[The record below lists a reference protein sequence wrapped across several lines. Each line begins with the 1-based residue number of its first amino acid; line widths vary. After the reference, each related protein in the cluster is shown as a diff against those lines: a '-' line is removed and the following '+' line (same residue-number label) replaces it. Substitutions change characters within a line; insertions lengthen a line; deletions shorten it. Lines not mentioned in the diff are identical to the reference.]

1 MAQGTVKN
9 LGRVAPAKIVHS
21 KRQASKVHKPK
32 QTKKNV
38 DKVHRKFTSGMTA
51 QTEKLL
57 SERAGHLELLGQ
69 KKKKEENKKKDKRTT
84 TKGGSKKFAL
94 AAGA

>member
-9 LGRVAPAKIVHS
+9 LGRVAPTKVVHS

-69 KKKKEENKKKDKRTT
+69 KKKKKEENKKKDKRTT
-84 TKGGSKKFAL
+84 TKGGSKKF
-94 AAGA
+94 G

>member
-9 LGRVAPAKIVHS
+9 LGRVAPAKVVHS

-32 QTKKNV
+32 QTKKNI

-69 KKKKEENKKKDKRTT
+69 KKKKGEKKSTDKKST
-84 TKGGSKKFAL
+84 TKGGSKKF
-94 AAGA
+94 G